1 MIYRS
6 IILPT
11 VVSGC
16 ETWSLT
22 VREERKLRVFEKSVP
37 RGILWPKRDKV
48 KGEWRKLHN
57 EKLKDLFSSPN
68 VIQVI
73 KSRRMGGAGHVACM
87 GGGKRR
93 DTYRVLEGKPEGNRP
108 LGRHSIDERIILK
121 WIFRK
126 WDRRPWTRLIWL
138 RIGIGGG
145 FL

>member
-87 GGGKRR
+87 GGGRGEIHTGFWR
-93 DTYRVLEGKPEGNRP
+93 GNLRETGHLEDTA
-108 LGRHSIDERIILK
+108 
-121 WIFRK
+121 
-126 WDRRPWTRLIWL
+126 
-138 RIGIGGG
+138 
-145 FL
+145 